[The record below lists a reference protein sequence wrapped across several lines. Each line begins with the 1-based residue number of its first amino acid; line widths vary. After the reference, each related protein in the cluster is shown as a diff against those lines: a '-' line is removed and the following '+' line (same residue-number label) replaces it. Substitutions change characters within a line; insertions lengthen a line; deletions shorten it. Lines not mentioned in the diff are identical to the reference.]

1 RAIDVYPKTS
11 GDTAGQHFGD
21 PFFHTFGRASRA
33 TVAAAETKREPTLS
47 QALHLAVGDSVR
59 DRLSSGGVIKTL
71 IETKSTP
78 EDIIDEL
85 FIRGLSRRPTTKE
98 MTAMRELVGDDV
110 KDQAVYEDILWS
122 LLNST
127 EFLFNY

>member
-1 RAIDVYPKTS
+1 M
-11 GDTAGQHFGD
+11 
-21 PFFHTFGRASRA
+21 
-33 TVAAAETKREPTLS
+33 AAAETKREPTLS

-98 MTAMRELVGDDV
+98 MTAMRELIGDGV